1 MTKLK
6 DMRSNSFKKTIY
18 RNYMP
23 IIPLSLSCETCMSLH
38 YGSKKQR
45 EDFGNMK
52 KNVSQGKK
60 ITKETFIKLYKLNIF
75 LMQIILLFGAK
86 YIKSVS

>member
-1 MTKLK
+1 
-6 DMRSNSFKKTIY
+6 
-18 RNYMP
+18 MP
-23 IIPLSLSCETCMSLH
+23 IISLSLSCETCMSLH

-60 ITKETFIKLYKLNIF
+60 ITKETFINTNLILF
-75 LMQIILLFGAK
+75 FMQIILLFGAK
-86 YIKSVS
+86 YIMKSVS

>member
-1 MTKLK
+1 
-6 DMRSNSFKKTIY
+6 
-18 RNYMP
+18 MP

-52 KNVSQGKK
+52 KKVSQGKK
-60 ITKETFIKLYKLNIF
+60 NYQRNIY
-75 LMQIILLFGAK
+75 QIIQT
-86 YIKSVS
+86 

>member
-1 MTKLK
+1 
-6 DMRSNSFKKTIY
+6 
-18 RNYMP
+18 MP

-38 YGSKKQR
+38 YGRKKQR

-52 KNVSQGKK
+52 KNVSARQKK
-60 ITKETFIKLYKLNIF
+60 LPKKHLSNYTNLIFF

>member
-1 MTKLK
+1 
-6 DMRSNSFKKTIY
+6 
-18 RNYMP
+18 MP

-38 YGSKKQR
+38 YGRKKQR

-75 LMQIILLFGAK
+75 FDANYIALWCQIYQVCKLSL
-86 YIKSVS
+86 